1 MVGLFRILTQA
12 GLVLRHDVNTGQ
24 IVAGPPSPDH
34 RDVLLYLPHSS
45 ARIGVLVSATGTF
58 PPLFVAGD
66 TTPHPLLPVRYQD
79 GAAEGSIALC
89 HPFSGLCLSLP
100 PVAAAD
106 GMAETTAPSFSQS
119 GSTEQDLFRL
129 EELNLL
135 PDMPALLPMLEAVQH
150 YAALPADGPAWL
162 EILRAGIGVDRALAF
177 DTVAR
182 FLPRAEID
190 WMARRIMDDPAL
202 RRALQRAFPTD
213 LFACHALPEL
223 ATWLEARPPLTRAEI
238 PAAYD
243 RLATAGLD
251 GACTS
256 FAHLCGAAARRIVRP
271 RRDIAIVAT
280 ARNEGLYLLEWIA
293 YHRAIGVGD
302 IVLYSN
308 NNDDGSDRLLAALS
322 EAGLI
327 GWIRSEL
334 RQGHAAQPKAYG
346 HAFGVLP
353 QILDNRWTLVID
365 LDEFFAFD
373 TRRFASIGD
382 FVAWQEARPV
392 DAIALNWLVFG
403 SSGTVSRTDEML
415 IQRITHRLPW
425 QDPHIKTMVRS
436 HLPIHAHPH
445 HPAFDPRD
453 PVVTRAASGGL
464 HRSRDG
470 ASFSDAPET
479 DLAWINH
486 YFLKSAEEFVW
497 KFSRNRGDHQMRQD
511 MDPMRIDPEFVSM
524 FLKQHGSDTMVQD
537 TRIQARMP
545 DMAREI
551 ERLHAA
557 PGVTA
562 AMNDVRLRYRMLSE
576 QLRARMHRGAAD
588 LPPDT
593 PQRRLADLFG
603 AA

>member
-12 GLVLRHDVNTGQ
+12 GRIMCHDTTTGQ
-24 IVAGPPSPDH
+24 IVAGRASSD
-34 RDVLLYLPHSS
+34 RGAVLLYLPHCA

-79 GAAEGSIALC
+79 GAEAGSIVLY
-89 HPFSGLCLSLP
+89 HPFSGLSLFLDD
-100 PVAAAD
+100 AAD
-106 GMAETTAPSFSQS
+106 GEVAVPCFSRDEGAEPYA
-119 GSTEQDLFRL
+119 FRL
-129 EELNLL
+129 EELSLL
-135 PDMPALLPMLEAVQH
+135 PDMPALLPILEAVQH
-150 YAALPADGPAWL
+150 YAALPPDGATWL
-162 EILRAGIGVDRALAF
+162 EVLRAGIGTDRVMAF
-177 DTVAR
+177 DVVAR

-190 WMARRIMDDPAL
+190 WMARRILDDPAL
-202 RRALQRAFPTD
+202 RRTMQRFFPTD
-213 LFACHALPEL
+213 LFACHALPDL
-223 ATWLEARPPLTRAEI
+223 AAWLEARPKLTRTDI

-243 RLATAGLD
+243 SLATAGLD
-251 GACTS
+251 GTCTS

-271 RRDIAIVAT
+271 RRDVAIVAT

-302 IVLYSN
+302 IFIYSN
-308 NNDDGSDRLLAALS
+308 NNDDGSDALLAALS

-334 RQGHAAQPKAYG
+334 GQGHAAQPKAYG
-346 HAFGVLP
+346 HAFGMLP
-353 QILDNRWTLVID
+353 QVLDNRWTLVID

-382 FVAWQEARPV
+382 FVAWQDARPV

-403 SSGTVSRTDEML
+403 SSGAVFRTDEKL
-415 IQRITHRLPW
+415 IQRIVHRLPW

-453 PVVTRAASGGL
+453 HVVTRTASGGL
-464 HRSRDG
+464 HRSPDG
-470 ASFSDAPET
+470 ASFSEAPET

-511 MDPMRIDPEFVSM
+511 MDPERIDPEFATM
-524 FLKQHGSDTMVQD
+524 FLKQHGSDTMVHD
-537 TRIQARMP
+537 TRIQAWMP
-545 DMAREI
+545 DMDRELD
-551 ERLHAA
+551 RLHAA
-557 PGVTA
+557 PGVGA
-562 AMNDVRLRYRMLSE
+562 AMRDVRLRYAALSE
-576 QLRARMHRGAAD
+576 QLRARMRHGAAD
-588 LPPDT
+588 LAPDT